1 MFKVAVM
8 GYRNS
13 PAYIQRMI
21 DKVLRQQHEFA
32 RVYVDDI
39 VIFSVMLKEHLQH
52 LDKVFN
58 VLTEKNICLS
68 PKKSYLG
75 YPSVKLLGQRVDTLE
90 LVTAADK
97 LAVITQLKFLKA
109 LSALEKYLSLTE
121 YLRQYILKY
130 AAIVKPLQE

>member
-1 MFKVAVM
+1 MFKVAVIS
-8 GYRNS
+8 YRNS

-21 DKVLRQQHEFA
+21 DKVLRQQCEFA
-32 RVYVDDI
+32 RAYVNDI

-52 LDKVFN
+52 LDEVFN

-68 PKKSYLG
+68 LKKSYLG
-75 YPSVKLLGQRVDTLE
+75 YPSVKLLDQRVDTLE

-97 LAVITQLKFLKA
+97 LTVIIQLKFPKS
-109 LSALEKYLSLTE
+109 LSALKKYLDLTG

>member
-1 MFKVAVM
+1 MFKIAVM
-8 GYRNS
+8 SYRNS

-21 DKVLRQQHEFA
+21 NKVLRQQHEFA
-32 RVYVDDI
+32 RAYVNDI

-52 LDKVFN
+52 LHEVFN

-68 PKKSYLG
+68 LKKSYLD

-97 LAVITQLKFLKA
+97 LAAITQLKFLKS
-109 LSALEKYLSLTE
+109 LSVLKKYLSLTE